1 MSKSKSS
8 KKKPSVKVND
18 LQATKDP
25 KGGSVALHDLSFTH
39 VVDKASPILIDS
51 TPVKSK

>member
-25 KGGSVALHDLSFTH
+25 KGGSVALHDISFTH
-39 VVDKASPILIDS
+39 PVDKSSPVLMDV
-51 TPVKSK
+51 TVKTK